1 MKLLFTVIHVL
12 LITAGAYLCVDIM
25 YKQLIPEIWT
35 VPAYEPSGK
44 TTDQA
49 GPKVTGPKMDKDQF
63 LPVINRNIFNVEVE
77 EPAVEVEE
85 QKAEPEVDVDQLE
98 HTQLKIS
105 LWGTVTGSD
114 PVYAVIEDKK
124 ERKQSLYGI
133 GDTIQEAQIKKIL
146 RRSVVLNY
154 NGRDQILEMTEKEGK
169 GGPER
174 RPTASKKSTRR
185 PPRPEL
191 PNKPP
196 GVEELPGDDQLSS
209 LMKQV
214 KIRPHFSQ
222 GEPDGL
228 MVYGIRPQ
236 SVFRQIGMRNGD
248 IITDINGTQIT
259 TAEDALQM
267 YEQIQDADS
276 ATISVLRRGKE
287 KEIAFEKQEDG
298 QYVAVPV
305 EKAEKAEEAE
315 EPEGNEGTEALED
328 PGEEQ
333 P

>member
-25 YKQLIPEIWT
+25 YKQLIPEKWT

-44 TTDQA
+44 TPDQA
-49 GPKVTGPKMDKDQF
+49 DPKVAGPKMDKNQF

-77 EPAVEVEE
+77 EPVVVVEE
-85 QKAEPEVDVDQLE
+85 QKAEPEVDLDQLE

-133 GDTIQEAQIKKIL
+133 GDTIQEAQIKKIM

-154 NGRDQILEMTEKEGK
+154 KGKDQILEMMEKEEK
-169 GGPER
+169 GGPAR
-174 RPTASKKSTRR
+174 RSASSKKNTRR
-185 PPRPEL
+185 PPKPDL
-191 PNKPP
+191 PSKPP
-196 GVEELPGDDQLSS
+196 GMEELAGNDQLSS

-259 TAEDALQM
+259 TADDALQM
-267 YEQIQDADS
+267 YEEIQDADS

-298 QYVAVPV
+298 QYIAVPV
-305 EKAEKAEEAE
+305 EKTEKAEESGEAE
-315 EPEGNEGTEALED
+315 EPEGIEEPE
-328 PGEEQ
+328 EEQ